1 LDKNYIGFHIS
12 ADMME
17 IWYFRSLKINQKKSC
32 MLTDLKENFTN
43 IFEDALI
50 EEINDVGT
58 LKKVKEGEKLIEIG
72 DYVRSMPL
80 LISGAIKILREDDDG
95 DELLLYFLERG
106 DTCAMTLTCCLGQ
119 TKSEIRAIAE
129 LDTTLIMI
137 PIQKMEEW
145 TGKYKSWRNFVFQS
159 YHERLTEML
168 ETIDSIAFYNMDER
182 LVKYLQNKQKVTN
195 DFLINSTHQEIA
207 YELHTSRV
215 VVSRLLKKLESMGKI
230 ELYRNS
236 IKIVSL

>member
-1 LDKNYIGFHIS
+1 
-12 ADMME
+12 
-17 IWYFRSLKINQKKSC
+17 
-32 MLTDLKENFTN
+32 MLQYLKENFSSL
-43 IFEDALI
+43 FEDALL
-50 EEINDVGT
+50 EEINQVGV
-58 LKKVKEGEKLIEIG
+58 LKEVKEGEKLIEIG

-80 LISGAIKILREDDDG
+80 LISGAVKILRDDQDG

-119 TKSEIRAIAE
+119 TKSEIRAVAE
-129 LDTTLIMI
+129 LDTSLIMI

-159 YHERLTEML
+159 YHGRLTEML
-168 ETIDSIAFYNMDER
+168 ETIDSIAFMNMDER
-182 LVKYLQNKQKVTN
+182 LVKHLLSKQKITK
-195 DFLINSTHQEIA
+195 DSMINSTHQEIA

-215 VVSRLLKKLESMGKI
+215 VISRLLKKLESMGKI